1 MGSII
6 RRRAPVA
13 DAHWRILF
21 SEGLPAKRAA
31 RYAARMRP
39 ESPRALAEA
48 HLPGPVMPA
57 ALLGIPALVLAGTAD
72 RLVLVPSAWRTALYH
87 GATLRLFE
95 GMGHFLMLD
104 TGADEA
110 GRALLDWLDARGL

>member
-1 MGSII
+1 VI
-6 RRRAPVA
+6 
-13 DAHWRILF
+13 
-21 SEGLPAKRAA
+21 
-31 RYAARMRP
+31 
-39 ESPRALAEA
+39 
-48 HLPGPVMPA
+48 PA